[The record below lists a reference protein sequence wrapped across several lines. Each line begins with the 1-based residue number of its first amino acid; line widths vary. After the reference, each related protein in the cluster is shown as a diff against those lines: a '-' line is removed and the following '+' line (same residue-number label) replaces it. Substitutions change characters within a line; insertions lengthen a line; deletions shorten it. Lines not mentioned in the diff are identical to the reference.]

1 MILSGKKVWIT
12 GASSGIGLALARE
25 FAKSGANLI
34 LSARSFEKLESI
46 RLELERPD
54 EHVSVPLDFN
64 STKPMLEIVEQSL
77 KSGIKP
83 DILINN
89 AGISQRGQARDVDV
103 GVTREVMEVNF
114 FATIALT
121 QSLLPTLIKR
131 NGMVATIASVAGKVG
146 GQGMSS
152 YAASKHAIVGYMDC
166 LRAEE
171 QVNGL
176 HVLTVCPGFVSTN
189 ISINARTSDG
199 SKYGEMA
206 DSIESGI
213 SAESCAVQI
222 IKAVKARKNE
232 VYIGKGLSRWAPVI
246 KRFFPSLLMYLAGKK
261 NIR

>member
-1 MILSGKKVWIT
+1 MNLAGKKVWIT
-12 GASSGIGLALARE
+12 GATSGIGLALARE
-25 FAKSGANLI
+25 FAKNGANLI

-46 RLELERPD
+46 RQELERAD
-54 EHVSVPLDFN
+54 EHISVALDFN
-64 STKPMLEIVEQSL
+64 SLDSMLGV
-77 KSGIKP
+77 IKRALENGEEP

-89 AGISQRGQARDVDV
+89 AGISQRGQAREVNI
-103 GVTREVMEVNF
+103 GVSREVMEVNF

-121 QSLLPTLIKR
+121 QFLLPTLIKH
-131 NGMVATIASVAGKVG
+131 NGMVVTIASVAGKVG

-152 YAASKHAIVGYMDC
+152 YAASKHAIIGYMDC

-171 QVNGL
+171 QRNGL

-206 DSIESGI
+206 DSISSGI
-213 SAESCAVQI
+213 SAESCALQIVQ
-222 IKAVKARKNE
+222 AVKAKKKE
-232 VYIGKGLSRWAPVI
+232 VYIGKGISRWAPTI
-246 KRFFPSLLMYLAGKK
+246 KRFFPSILMYLAAKK

>member
-1 MILSGKKVWIT
+1 MTLVGKTVWVT
-12 GASSGIGLALARE
+12 GATSGIGLAVAIALAKKG
-25 FAKSGANLI
+25 AKLI

-46 RLELERPD
+46 RLDLERPN
-54 EHVSVPLDFN
+54 EHKSIPLDFN
-64 STKPMLEIVEQSL
+64 SLDSMLDGVKRALENGL
-77 KSGIKP
+77 AP

-89 AGISQRGQARDVDV
+89 AGISQRGQAIDVNLE
-103 GVTREVMEVNF
+103 VTREVMEVNF

-121 QSLLPTLIKR
+121 QSLLPTLIANK
-131 NGMVATIASVAGKVG
+131 GMVATIASVAGKVG

-171 QVNGL
+171 QMNGL

-206 DSIESGI
+206 ESIASGI
-213 SAESCAVQI
+213 SAESCADKIVEAI
-222 IKAVKARKNE
+222 IASKNE
-232 VYIGKGLSRWAPVI
+232 IYIGKGISRWAPVI

>member
-1 MILSGKKVWIT
+1 MNLAGKKIWIT
-12 GASSGIGLALARE
+12 GASSGIGLAVARE
-25 FAKSGANLI
+25 FAKNGANLI

-46 RLELERPD
+46 RLELERS
-54 EHVSVPLDFN
+54 EQHVSVQFDFN
-64 STKPMLEIVEQSL
+64 SSKSMLEAVKATIND
-77 KSGIKP
+77 GIEL

-89 AGISQRGQARDVDV
+89 AGISQRGQAREVDLEV
-103 GVTREVMEVNF
+103 SREVMEVNF

-131 NGMVATIASVAGKVG
+131 NGMVVTIASVAGKVG

-152 YAASKHAIVGYMDC
+152 YAASKHAIIGYMDC

-171 QVNGL
+171 QMNGL

-199 SKYGEMA
+199 SKFGEMA
-206 DSIESGI
+206 ESISSGI
-213 SAESCAVQI
+213 SAESCAHQI
-222 IKAVKARKNE
+222 IQAVKTKKKE
-232 VYIGKGLSRWAPVI
+232 IYIGKGLSRWAPMI
-246 KRFFPSLLMYLAGKK
+246 KRLFPSLLMYLAGKK